1 MNNNGPKIR
10 NTFADA
16 VIELRDV
23 INNKDDEKFVEIAIK
38 ATKHMGDIK
47 NALGRSDKAI
57 NGLNH
62 EFTLLNKS
70 IGSEVGLRHIYSGKI
85 HVGILEKIENKTA
98 ILRKRNNI
106 KRLRVANIEVLSE
119 KELYDWKI
127 INFDNKVE
135 SISCVF
141 SKNVNIEIIENTVKN
156 IANIIDITLTDKYN
170 GPQISDDSIS
180 LTFEVVA
187 LSKED
192 IEKVKELFT
201 GFGGVIR

>member
-1 MNNNGPKIR
+1 MNTND
-10 NTFADA
+10 FD
-16 VIELRDV
+16 
-23 INNKDDEKFVEIAIK
+23 
-38 ATKHMGDIK
+38 
-47 NALGRSDKAI
+47 
-57 NGLNH
+57 
-62 EFTLLNKS
+62 
-70 IGSEVGLRHIYSGKI
+70 
-85 HVGILEKIENKTA
+85 
-98 ILRKRNNI
+98 
-106 KRLRVANIEVLSE
+106 
-119 KELYDWKI
+119 
-127 INFDNKVE
+127 FDNKVE